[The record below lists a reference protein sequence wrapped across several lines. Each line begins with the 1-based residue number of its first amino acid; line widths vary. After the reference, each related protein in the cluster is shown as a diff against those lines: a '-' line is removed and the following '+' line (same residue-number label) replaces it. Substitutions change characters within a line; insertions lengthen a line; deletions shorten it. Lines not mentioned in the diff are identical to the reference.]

1 MPVFRYTAVDAAA
14 ATRKGELSADSARA
28 ARGQLHDR
36 GWTLLDVGVV
46 RERGN
51 PFGLLAG
58 WWRRAAG
65 KASAG
70 GGAGVSGS
78 AASGGAASGGR
89 PVRMKPVATLFLR
102 ELSTLLQVGMPMLPA
117 LDTVIRQQPAKHR
130 ADWMLLRERV
140 SGGGSLAAA
149 MAEASRGGGRVTRF
163 DAVTLAMV
171 EVGEDA
177 GRLGPVLEETA
188 AYRERLGKLRS
199 RLGSALIYPAVVG
212 VVGVLV
218 CLFLMTYVVP
228 QVTEPLLDAGVEPPR
243 LTRWVMGVSD
253 LLVAH
258 GWWVVPAVS
267 LGFFGLAAATR
278 TRRGSRL
285 WHRALL
291 RMPLLGQV
299 LVKQAVVR
307 IAFVISTLMRSGVP
321 FERALGIARSSVKN
335 AVLRDALAAC
345 EDAVRA
351 GQDLGPAL
359 EASGAFPPTAVQ
371 VFALG
376 QESGNLEDLLDRLAD
391 GYDSQVSTLVDRLTA
406 LVEPVL
412 ILALAVAVGI
422 IAFATV
428 LPILQVG
435 KDL

>member
-1 MPVFRYTAVDAAA
+1 MPVFRYTAVDAASVP
-14 ATRKGELSADSARA
+14 RKGVVSADSARA

-36 GWTLLDVGVV
+36 GWVLLDLGQV
-46 RERGN
+46 RERVN
-51 PFGLLAG
+51 PLGFLLG
-58 WWRRAAG
+58 WRRPKPDAA
-65 KASAG
+65 ST
-70 GGAGVSGS
+70 S
-78 AASGGAASGGR
+78 SGGARER
-89 PVRMKPVATLFLR
+89 PVRMRPSATMFLR

-171 EVGEDA
+171 EMGEDA

-218 CLFLMTYVVP
+218 CVFLMTYVVP

-243 LTRWVMGVSD
+243 LTRWVMGVSG

-258 GWWVVPAVS
+258 GWWTVPVVA
-267 LGFFGLAAATR
+267 LGSSASPRRPGPAAA
-278 TRRGSRL
+278 RGFGT
-285 WHRALL
+285 AVLL

-307 IAFVISTLMRSGVP
+307 IAFVS
-321 FERALGIARSSVKN
+321 AR
-335 AVLRDALAAC
+335 
-345 EDAVRA
+345 
-351 GQDLGPAL
+351 
-359 EASGAFPPTAVQ
+359 
-371 VFALG
+371 
-376 QESGNLEDLLDRLAD
+376 
-391 GYDSQVSTLVDRLTA
+391 
-406 LVEPVL
+406 
-412 ILALAVAVGI
+412 
-422 IAFATV
+422 
-428 LPILQVG
+428 
-435 KDL
+435 